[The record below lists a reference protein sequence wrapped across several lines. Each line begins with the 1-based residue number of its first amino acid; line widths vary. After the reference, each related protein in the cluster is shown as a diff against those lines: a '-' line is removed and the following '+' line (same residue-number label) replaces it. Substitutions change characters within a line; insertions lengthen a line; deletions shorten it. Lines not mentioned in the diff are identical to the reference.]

1 MHNHASNQAAYGTTR
16 SAVGA
21 VKGFHSSLNRNH
33 LGGRK
38 RKNVLLGFGHA
49 SPDGKQIAF
58 FGGMPGKPW
67 KVYLIAAEG
76 GEPQQLL
83 ADELNEGDPSWSPD
97 GASLAFG
104 RLPWKT
110 GTTESSEIYIM
121 DLKSHRRTT
130 VPGSNGL
137 FSPRCSPNGKYLLP
151 TKADSSAFPLFDLV
165 NQKWTILAQG
175 VMGYPCW
182 WRDSNYL
189 YFEDFNV
196 PHRSRVARV
205 RVKDGSVETIADLST
220 LRQISDSWIGC
231 GARRCSH
238 RSARGWDTGNLC
250 PGLECAIRSEPK

>member
-1 MHNHASNQAAYGTTR
+1 MHNHASNQAPYGTTR

-137 FSPRCSPNGKYLLP
+137 FSPRWSPNGNIFSPRKP
-151 TKADSSAFPLFDLV
+151 IRARFCCSIWSTKSGLSSPRALWGIPVGGGIVTTFISRISIYRIAPRLHGFALRTEAW
-165 NQKWTILAQG
+165 K
-175 VMGYPCW
+175 
-182 WRDSNYL
+182 
-189 YFEDFNV
+189 
-196 PHRSRVARV
+196 RSQ
-205 RVKDGSVETIADLST
+205 T
-220 LRQISDSWIGC
+220 
-231 GARRCSH
+231 
-238 RSARGWDTGNLC
+238 
-250 PGLECAIRSEPK
+250 